1 MKSYGIKRMG
11 GRRAVSQGV
20 AVLRASLHCKVDST
34 GRRPKYLFSGLLV
47 CGTCGSKYTIC
58 EGTKYGCST
67 WRTRGPSVCANSL
80 TVARGLVEAEL
91 LASIQRDLFTEE
103 GLAIFTAE
111 VNRLIAERCRTHTP
125 DRMRAKTELQA
136 AEEEIENI
144 MRAIKAGI
152 FTPSTKAALEEAEAK
167 RSRLLQAVNGSRKP
181 LETTLPNIVGR
192 FKKLV
197 DQLAMVTRQHVD
209 RARAIVQD
217 LVGGQIVLQPTV
229 DGSEHFLT
237 ARELCRS
244 DSAGTPVKNNHG
256 GGDPDRTGDP
266 RLMSCI
272 GSLGNRWKPHQ
283 YCR

>member
-167 RSRLLQAVNGSRKP
+167 RSRLLQAVNGSRAAP
-181 LETTLPNIVGR
+181 DDAAEHR
-192 FKKLV
+192 
-197 DQLAMVTRQHVD
+197 
-209 RARAIVQD
+209 RAIQKARGS
-217 LVGGQIVLQPTV
+217 VG
-229 DGSEHFLT
+229 DGDAT
-237 ARELCRS
+237 ARRS
-244 DSAGTPVKNNHG
+244 SARHCAGLSGWADCAATDRRRVGALSHREGIMPV
-256 GGDPDRTGDP
+256 
-266 RLMSCI
+266 
-272 GSLGNRWKPHQ
+272 
-283 YCR
+283 